1 LETPKINSFLHLKSK
16 FSSFVNRG
24 NFAKKLDSVIL
35 YSDVNNPIK
44 ADDQNHHTEYTKGE
58 GQKRHHQQEPKKG
71 ES

>member
-1 LETPKINSFLHLKSK
+1 LKSK

-44 ADDQNHHTEYTKGE
+44 ANDQNHHTEYTKGKAKKRPKEAPPARTEE
-58 GQKRHHQQEPKKG
+58 GRELILLV
-71 ES
+71 